1 MLCQAIA
8 LGISPL
14 LPLSAMAQTTPASAG
29 AAATP
34 LTAGNTTIL
43 PTDVVPLTDRDAD
56 KTPIGEL
63 LQLKVMQRLPANLY
77 FSSSVEI
84 TGRNETNPFQFPTK
98 RRLMADLPR
107 PAQWR
112 LLSETQQASLYD
124 IIGQVA
130 RNNMVFR
137 ALPNVSGGWA
147 FTPHTRLFTNYF
159 MIRDQLAHSMR
170 LNTVIHSYAIG
181 LQHDMPVGA
190 KGSLQ
195 FEFQGRELWQ
205 LHQQSVFDFLPGVTF
220 SYIATPRTVLFVNAL
235 IQARGKAPFQAPTK
249 EIDPF
254 YTWGGLYQKNGWTF
268 SASTTFVQ
276 NFREP
281 FHHNATTP
289 KNSYVFISDFEIAR
303 RVLKQYPGL
312 QAFVRAEPIWNFH
325 ASNIPSL
332 AGMDFRLFFGMRFAM
347 AKPPLTSTLQQIREQ
362 LKQEGEENPGGQ
374 TKPSA
379 EIEPEHPIA
388 QNPQPIHGFLE
399 SSTLAETCQLPEG
412 EMPVIAEEP
421 SLDSDQ
427 STPNVVAKAPTVEE
441 AKSVSTSVAANEYQS
456 ADKQDTQSIASDNS
470 RTIDVI
476 AQETS
481 SKNSEQNKTAVNEA
495 NQAEK
500 IAELSKSQLDWNDI
514 TEVPTLSSSSDLH
527 YMVQSAV
534 ESSSSAGAQA
544 KTEQIQKLA
553 EKHEQEYKLSFAP
566 PPVAFKA
573 PTNAIIAAPAP
584 KPVASVT
591 PVAELPKPT
600 TSTVRGLPQVLETSR
615 VAAKLPQATA
625 TVPAAVPSTL
635 SHASTPVQPSSHPAL
650 AYATGVQTPAVLAPE
665 LASTGKLIQPI
676 ERSSSAPSLVLSAP
690 APQLK
695 GSNKLAQPVPLAS
708 RANLTP
714 NAVPTPVTKAPSLAS
729 IIPPLKTEKSRLL
742 EDSPSV
748 EKTTPVQHIANKDG
762 SIPVSE
768 AKMDQVPVKVAA
780 KAETPASK
788 LAQTETMKSEA
799 AAVAK
804 LAQAETKK
812 SETAV
817 LAKLAQTET
826 KKSET
831 AVVAKLAQVETKK
844 AAELSSKPAA
854 ELTAKNELAAVK
866 PSTDKTSSIASV
878 PANSSPKPQ
887 ANINKPAVPSN
898 RDLLASASVIQSTI
912 QQPSSDFNKVVKST
926 PKTATQV
933 QSASPVTVASKAP
946 RIELSKP
953 VLPSPEQLRME
964 ENANAISGLE
974 NDICSPKIA
983 MAVYDSWKSPVL
995 DDPLINLEGAA
1006 SAATKSD
1013 DLEIPVANSSK
1024 QQKGVKTKTDMRLI
1038 PPFPTTNSNSKDNP
1052 LKDLQ
1057 IPVLPMH

>member
-14 LPLSAMAQTTPASAG
+14 LPLSAMAQAPATSAGTTTPVVS
-29 AAATP
+29 
-34 LTAGNTTIL
+34 GNTTIL
-43 PTDVVPLTDRDAD
+43 PTDVVPLTDRDAY

-112 LLSETQQASLYD
+112 VLNEQQQASLYD

-220 SYIATPRTVLFVNAL
+220 SYLASPRTVLFVNAL

-249 EIDPF
+249 ELDPF

-347 AKPPLTSTLQQIREQ
+347 AKPPLTATLQQIREQ

-379 EIEPEHPIA
+379 EAEPEHPIA

-412 EMPVIAEEP
+412 ELPVIADEP
-421 SLDSDQ
+421 SYDSEQ
-427 STPNVVAKAPTVEE
+427 QTPNVVAKDSANEE
-441 AKSVSTSVAANEYQS
+441 QRIANAANSNSSESQ
-456 ADKQDTQSIASDNS
+456 AATTQSESASSTDAA
-470 RTIDVI
+470 RTLDVI
-476 AQETS
+476 AQEASTS
-481 SKNSEQNKTAVNEA
+481 GSGGQSSNTTAPDKVA
-495 NQAEK
+495 D
-500 IAELSKSQLDWNDI
+500 LSNTQLDWNDVS
-514 TEVPTLSSSSDLH
+514 EVPTLGAASSSDLH
-527 YMVQSAV
+527 DIVQSAV
-534 ESSSSAGAQA
+534 VSSSSVGAQA
-544 KTEQIQKLA
+544 RTEEIQKLA

-573 PTNAIIAAPAP
+573 PASAMVAAPAP
-584 KPVASVT
+584 KAVT
-591 PVAELPKPT
+591 VSTNNAAAMPKPS
-600 TSTVRGLPQVLETSR
+600 TSELKALPQVLELG
-615 VAAKLPQATA
+615 KLASKATA
-625 TVPAAVPSTL
+625 SPAIAPAAMPSSLGHGT
-635 SHASTPVQPSSHPAL
+635 APVQPSSHPAL
-650 AYATGVQTPAVLAPE
+650 AYVPGVQTPAVQAPE
-665 LASTGKLIQPI
+665 LSSAQKLIQPI
-676 ERSSSAPSLVLSAP
+676 ERSKAEPSLVLSAP
-690 APQLK
+690 MTQVQSTKRLI
-695 GSNKLAQPVPLAS
+695 QPVPIAS
-708 RANLTP
+708 RSNLTP

-729 IIPPLKTEKSRLL
+729 IIPQLKQEKSKLL
-742 EDSPSV
+742 DETPV
-748 EKTTPVQHIANKDG
+748 LEKSAPVQHLANKDG

-768 AKMDQVPVKVAA
+768 AKMDQLPVQAKVTT
-780 KAETPASK
+780 KQEPK
-788 LAQTETMKSEA
+788 LAQLDLKKPSVDA
-799 AAVAK
+799 APKPAIEQIAK
-804 LAQAETKK
+804 TDLAFKQ
-812 SETAV
+812 TAV
-817 LAKLAQTET
+817 EST
-826 KKSET
+826 KT
-831 AVVAKLAQVETKK
+831 VVAQNTPAIKQNITATPAIQTLASNTKASATM
-844 AAELSSKPAA
+844 AALPVQ
-854 ELTAKNELAAVK
+854 TA
-866 PSTDKTSSIASV
+866 
-878 PANSSPKPQ
+878 PANTKSLQ
-887 ANINKPAVPSN
+887 SN

-912 QQPSSDFNKVVKST
+912 QTPSNDFGKVVKSIQQPAQKPAQT
-926 PKTATQV
+926 I
-933 QSASPVTVASKAP
+933 ASNSTVVNKAP
-946 RIELSKP
+946 RIQLSKP
-953 VLPSPEQLRME
+953 VLPTPEQLRME

-995 DDPLINLEGAA
+995 DDPLISMDGAA
-1006 SAATKSD
+1006 GSSKGD
-1013 DLEIPVANSSK
+1013 DLDIPVSPAK
-1024 QQKGVKTKTDMRLI
+1024 QQKGEKKKTDMRLI
-1038 PPFPTTNSNSKDNP
+1038 PPFPTTNGSSKDNP